1 MTLVRK
7 RSQIRSC
14 RSLTPEIEFLSCLLL
29 FPVLRYDEG
38 FHHII
43 NIDTSP
49 VVITQ
54 MMERN
59 MDRRRIGTDP
69 YLFGATW
76 RGRVVRTFIE
86 VLFRVDRPYAAP
98 VNMATIF
105 PCLYSE
111 IFTIYNMCR
120 ILFINTERRELRVSP
135 SRFVIWHLRS
145 VNLLSYISQY
155 RRKTNGRTS
164 LVNSIRVLFE
174 SDLSYRQ
181 IKGLSNFGTPD
192 MMDSSNEQWTSRL
205 NGPENSTEIV
215 NILGYYLSHTKE
227 AGNFVHLGEQIKWEP
242 MQESIKIVWNHPE
255 CPPHIW
261 LAINSMTIC
270 QNTHDFSIHDSPLF
284 I

>member
-69 YLFGATW
+69 SLFGATL
-76 RGRVVRTFIE
+76 RGRVVRI
-86 VLFRVDRPYAAP
+86 LLRS
-98 VNMATIF
+98 
-105 PCLYSE
+105 YSE
-111 IFTIYNMCR
+111 LIDNMLHQWTWPPSFHACIVRYLLQYVQDFVHQYRKKR
-120 ILFINTERRELRVSP
+120 ITTLTVSP

-164 LVNSIRVLFE
+164 VVNSIRVLFE

-215 NILGYYLSHTKE
+215 NILG
-227 AGNFVHLGEQIKWEP
+227 
-242 MQESIKIVWNHPE
+242 
-255 CPPHIW
+255 
-261 LAINSMTIC
+261 
-270 QNTHDFSIHDSPLF
+270 
-284 I
+284 

>member
-69 YLFGATW
+69 YLFVASL
-76 RGRVVRTFIE
+76 RGRVVRTLIE
-86 VLFRVDRPYAAP
+86 VLLRVDRQHAAP

-111 IFTIYNMCR
+111 IFTTICAGFCSSIQKEESCQSYLAGLWFDTWDQWIFYVTYTNIAERQMAER
-120 ILFINTERRELRVSP
+120 LWWTLFAAHS
-135 SRFVIWHLRS
+135 
-145 VNLLSYISQY
+145 ISY
-155 RRKTNGRTS
+155 RR
-164 LVNSIRVLFE
+164 
-174 SDLSYRQ
+174 

-192 MMDSSNEQWTSRL
+192 VMDSSNEQWTSRL

-215 NILGYYLSHTKE
+215 NTLDTTWAMQKKLEILCT
-227 AGNFVHLGEQIKWEP
+227 
-242 MQESIKIVWNHPE
+242 
-255 CPPHIW
+255 
-261 LAINSMTIC
+261 
-270 QNTHDFSIHDSPLF
+270 
-284 I
+284 